1 MDKFLS
7 IAVQDTVSASSTT
20 TSAGTTTNDVIDT
33 AATFQTDG
41 VAVGDIVHNTTD
53 DAYHVVS
60 AIVSETVLTLE
71 AGSVATSKAYTVY
84 SATAST
90 NRLIGM
96 ANLAL
101 VDQTD
106 TTNTDMYYTSA
117 STSADV
123 VNISHQA
130 VGALAVTMRTAVEDA
145 IKDAKS
151 SKWVNSTEQVVLPS
165 GIKVTSV
172 SIS

>member
-20 TSAGTTTNDVIDT
+20 TAANSAAADLIDGG
-33 AATFQTDG
+33 ATFQTDG
-41 VAVGDIVHNTTD
+41 VAVGDIVHNTAD
-53 DAYHVVS
+53 DAYHVV
-60 AIVSETVLTLE
+60 ATVVSETQLTFDS
-71 AGSVATSKAYTVY
+71 GSVGNSKAYTVY